1 MGAWQNLRRMSIV
14 IAIVGSVVFGISGLA
29 AAANPVSVPHV
40 SRSCTTCRMSIKYHN
55 SWLFKSRSLRRCIRI
70 RTHGTIAYTAVKHPN
85 PHDPPPTITFKN
97 IRLTDPVI
105 TASVTRLLS
114 SGKCGSSARLSKLS
128 LGQHWTGYACS
139 FNPSLSVSFPWGVS
153 IGGWPN
159 CGDRRQASYT
169 TTYGRGSFYKQS
181 NSGSP
186 TRFGDVTIEFQQRA
200 PSFGIFASVVAFVGT
215 RSDSFGAS
223 NGSSARKAGL
233 RKPS

>member
-1 MGAWQNLRRMSIV
+1 MGAWQNLRRMSIIV
-14 IAIVGSVVFGISGLA
+14 ISGSAIFATSGLA
-29 AAANPVSVPHV
+29 AAANPVSAPRV
-40 SRSCTTCRMSIKYHN
+40 SGRCTTCLMEIKYHN
-55 SWLFKSRSLRRCIRI
+55 SWLFKSHSLRRCISI
-70 RTHGTIAYTAVKHPN
+70 RTHGTIKYTAVKHPN
-85 PHDPPPTITFKN
+85 PHDPPPTISFER

-114 SGKCGSSARLSKLS
+114 SGKCGSTARLSKLS
-128 LGQHWTGYACS
+128 LGQHWTGFSCS

-153 IGGWPN
+153 IGGWPS

-186 TRFGDVTIEFQQRA
+186 TRFGNVTIEFQQRA
-200 PSFGIFASVVAFVGT
+200 PSFGVFASVVAFVGT

-223 NGSSARKAGL
+223 NGSSGRKAGL